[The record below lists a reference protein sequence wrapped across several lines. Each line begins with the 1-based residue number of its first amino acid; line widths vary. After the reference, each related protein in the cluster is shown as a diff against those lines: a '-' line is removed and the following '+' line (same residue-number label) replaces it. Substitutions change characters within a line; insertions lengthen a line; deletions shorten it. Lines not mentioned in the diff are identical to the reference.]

1 MCIFL
6 TSSHSWK
13 EAQCTNLFFRRSLLF
28 SGGCSRPTKQTI
40 YSPRQSSVVY
50 KGLEQRKFPL
60 FHKQKKVFQVSTNLH
75 FLSLPHAKLLI
86 ARRPSNTFVLIDITL
101 HVGFSDTE
109 NHSGDFIFLLVVAPA
124 LDNSVSTENFSIAAD
139 GDASE
144 VRTHVLR
151 MKISYPDRLDD
162 GAEYSGL

>member
-6 TSSHSWK
+6 TSSHSWE
-13 EAQCTNLFFRRSLLF
+13 EAQCTNLFFRRPLLF

-40 YSPRQSSVVY
+40 Y
-50 KGLEQRKFPL
+50 
-60 FHKQKKVFQVSTNLH
+60 
-75 FLSLPHAKLLI
+75 
-86 ARRPSNTFVLIDITL
+86 TL

-109 NHSGDFIFLLVVAPA
+109 NHPGDFIFLLVVAPA
-124 LDNSVSTENFSIAAD
+124 LDNSVSTEKFSIAAD

-151 MKISYPDRLDD
+151 MKISYPDQLDD
-162 GAEYSGL
+162 GAKCSGL

>member
-1 MCIFL
+1 M
-6 TSSHSWK
+6 
-13 EAQCTNLFFRRSLLF
+13 
-28 SGGCSRPTKQTI
+28 
-40 YSPRQSSVVY
+40 
-50 KGLEQRKFPL
+50 
-60 FHKQKKVFQVSTNLH
+60 KVFQVSTNLH

-86 ARRPSNTFVLIDITL
+86 ARRPSNTFALIDITL
-101 HVGFSDTE
+101 HVGFPDTE

-124 LDNSVSTENFSIAAD
+124 LDNSVSAENFSIAAD

-144 VRTHVLR
+144 VRTHVPR